1 MGMGGERAGGVCA
14 QVLRGGG
21 GEREGRRGGE
31 GGEGRGAAG
40 RGEEGRGAGTSHAR
54 PTTSCIATA
63 PAPSTSARA
72 QTFSGAS
79 VQTFSHPWP
88 E

>member
-40 RGEEGRGAGTSHAR
+40 RGEEGRGGHLAR
-54 PTTSCIATA
+54 QAHYELHCH
-63 PAPSTSARA
+63 
-72 QTFSGAS
+72 GAS
-79 VQTFSHPWP
+79 AQHERQSADL
-88 E
+88 